1 MYFVGFYCNEFSIKL
16 VKIAQ
21 DSKVCDLFVTY
32 SRLDDLRKVTWE
44 VHAGSW
50 RVKCQAIFWESL
62 CDLANLWVTRETLCL
77 DDFKCD
83 SYTLH
88 PYYIYHH
95 YQQKCIE
102 TIQKKTLKKFL
113 QHTHLVRE
121 NYSSLKR
128 EILIVASPPLS
139 YCYTLRGDLY
149 PNTTHT
155 Y

>member
-1 MYFVGFYCNEFSIKL
+1 MDFTRSLREANLWKSHVRSI
-16 VKIAQ
+16 
-21 DSKVCDLFVTY
+21 
-32 SRLDDLRKVTWE
+32 RLE
-44 VHAGSW
+44 VEES
-50 RVKCQAIFWESL
+50 CQAIFWESL